1 MVRIYGFAHLRQSR
15 TLFTILAILA
25 TCVVIDI
32 SMLVRSI
39 PHGQQIRKDDGKSI
53 HIGKNRYRWRLVR
66 EGQPFG
72 QSYENVYLDS
82 PASTP
87 SIFGPEARLYC
98 LPASEDDRNLTCL
111 LVQATDGDHGV
122 RYKRVGLVKIQKIYP
137 GVSSIKEPPGNSK
150 STLGRYYW
158 GPDGKVKV
166 ESTICII

>member
-1 MVRIYGFAHLRQSR
+1 MYGFVYLKQSR
-15 TLFTILAILA
+15 TFFTTLAILA
-25 TCVVIDI
+25 TCGAVDI

-39 PHGQQIRKDDGKSI
+39 FRGQQIRKTSVDDGKSI
-53 HIGKNRYRWRLVR
+53 GDGKNRYSWRLVR

-72 QSYENVYLDS
+72 HGYENVHLDS

-87 SIFGPEARLYC
+87 SLFGPEARLYC
-98 LPASEDDRNLTCL
+98 LPASEDDWNLTCL

-122 RYKRVGLVKIQKIYP
+122 RYKRVGLTKIQKIYP
-137 GVSSIKEPPGNSK
+137 DVSSVKEPPSNNK

-158 GPDGKVKV
+158 GPDRNLRS